1 MAVMSREPTTKLLE
15 PYLKVM
21 VEKQGSDLFFV
32 TGAPPNMKLQ
42 GKTSAI
48 AKKPFTAG
56 QVQKLV
62 YSLLS
67 DEQIRDFEIGR
78 ELNLGFT
85 LETIGRFRVNIFIQR
100 SEVSMVIRYIK
111 WEIPSLD
118 ELGLPQILKKIVMS
132 HSGMVLV
139 VGSTGS
145 GKSTTMAAMIDHRN
159 KMEGG
164 HILTIEDPIEFVF
177 RHNKSI
183 VSQRE
188 VGIDT
193 LSYENALREA
203 LREAPEVIMIGEARD
218 AETMKAAINF
228 SDTGHLCLTT
238 LHAVNSNQAMDRIMN
253 MFPTDM
259 RNQLLMDLSLNLKAV
274 ISQRLVPAMD
284 GKLVCAV
291 EVMVNSPY
299 IAELLRA
306 GNFNEIKEIMEKGD
320 TVGMQTF
327 DQSLYNLYKADKIT
341 IKNALAYA
349 DSSTNLEWKVNFG
362 GEQHAQ
368 DTRHNL
374 NEMSGGLEDLVL
386 PKDS

>member
-1 MAVMSREPTTKLLE
+1 MSREPTTKLLE

-48 AKKPFTAG
+48 AKKPFETG

-67 DEQIRDFEIGR
+67 DEQIRDFEINR

-85 LETIGRFRVNIFIQR
+85 LENIGRFRVNIFIQR

-111 WEIPSLD
+111 WEIPTLD
-118 ELGLPQILKKIVMS
+118 ELGLPQVLKSIVMN

-145 GKSTTMAAMIDHRN
+145 GKSTTMASMLDHRN

-218 AETMKAAINF
+218 GETMKAAINF
-228 SDTGHLCLTT
+228 ADTGHLCMTT

-253 MFPTDM
+253 MFPSDM
-259 RNQLLMDLSLNLKAV
+259 RDQLLMDLSLNLKAV

-284 GKLVCAV
+284 GKLACAV
-291 EVMVNSPY
+291 EVMMNSPY
-299 IAELLRA
+299 ISELLRD

-341 IKNALAYA
+341 IKSALAYA
-349 DSSTNLEWKVNFG
+349 DSSTNLEWKINFG
-362 GEQHAQ
+362 GEQQAQ

-374 NEMSGGLEDLVL
+374 NEMSGGLEELVL
-386 PKDS
+386 PSEEG